1 VTVERTVARTLFWGG
16 LLGTALM
23 VTGVSGYAVRAGA
36 GGEMLNPAR
45 VMENRAAGHA
55 PDVFTS
61 VPQVI
66 RGLRHRPVDPLAIA
80 ALGILLLLA
89 TPAAAIVAAIPAFIG
104 ADDGRYAAIA
114 ATLAAV
120 LVASLLAG
128 GG

>member
-1 VTVERTVARTLFWGG
+1 MTVERTVARILFWGG
-16 LLGTALM
+16 VLGTALM
-23 VTGVSGYAVRAGA
+23 VAGVAGYAVRAGLR
-36 GGEMLNPAR
+36 GETLNPAR

-55 PDVFTS
+55 ADVFTS
-61 VPQVI
+61 VPQVV

-80 ALGILLLLA
+80 ALGILLLLS
-89 TPAAAIVAAIPAFIG
+89 TPAAAIAAAIPAFIL

-114 ATLAAV
+114 ATLAAT